1 MKKNFNEV
9 FNSLKRKYEDK
20 ERNTKEIQT
29 YELLKK
35 MIKIY
40 GYNSVCDKIS
50 LSKQNNKNNELGIFI
65 DDIKNNM
72 PLELLCSQMFYLDD
86 SITFQNEKLFTE
98 LNTNLN
104 LNKNKNKASI
114 YKIAYNLKTQS
125 YSELVYNSVNK
136 YIKTLKEK
144 SQSSLNI
151 IKIKDI
157 NKNKTKKNKIIF
169 KFYKKETNDN
179 SIKLKNEIN

>member
-9 FNSLKRKYEDK
+9 FNSLKKKYEEK

-86 SITFQNEKLFTE
+86 SITFQNE
-98 LNTNLN
+98 N
-104 LNKNKNKASI
+104 NKEQQYDTINN
-114 YKIAYNLKTQS
+114 
-125 YSELVYNSVNK
+125 
-136 YIKTLKEK
+136 
-144 SQSSLNI
+144 
-151 IKIKDI
+151 I
-157 NKNKTKKNKIIF
+157 NKNKTKENIVIF